1 MSVSRRTPIV
11 LSALGRR
18 PNEIYARPT
27 SVDRSLGKRLVCL
40 AVALAVP
47 AAAIS
52 LAHAA
57 LVVETPVL
65 TSRASEET
73 PAAAWNADGTIAYLA
88 YAKNSLASPRRFNA
102 YLRAIDPADGSF
114 TVVKLN
120 AVGRG
125 YLGGIDPPTV
135 VYQQIYNGRSNLKLY
150 DVETGKRRN
159 PPSGINTL
167 KWEWAP
173 TISGS
178 LLLFNRDDNTTVTQ
192 RVIMHDL
199 TKTTGAETVLS
210 KTTRSFHSTYAG
222 QVNGNWAVWARCTP
236 ICGVF
241 RRDLVA
247 RTTIRLARP
256 TNFAHDQYAPS
267 VDSHGTVYLAR
278 SGRACGSI
286 VRIVR
291 YTTGDITAGRPGT
304 AIAQL
309 PPQTSLS
316 ATFARGNGNGTVDV
330 LYDRLTCNT
339 GRSDIYKITDAPPTA
354 P

>member
-1 MSVSRRTPIV
+1 V
-11 LSALGRR
+11 
-18 PNEIYARPT
+18 
-27 SVDRSLGKRLVCL
+27 

-47 AAAIS
+47 AAAIP

-73 PAAAWNADGTIAYLA
+73 PAAAWNADGTTAYLA
-88 YAKNSLASPRRFNA
+88 YAKSSLASPRRFNA
-102 YLRAIDPADGSF
+102 YLRAINPADGSF

-125 YLGGIDPPTV
+125 YLGGIDPPAV

-150 DVETGKRRN
+150 DIETGKRRN
-159 PPSGINTL
+159 PPRSINTL

-178 LLLFNRDDNTTVTQ
+178 VLLFNRDDNTTTTQ
-192 RVIMHDL
+192 RVILHDL
-199 TKTTGAETVLS
+199 DKTTGAETVLS
-210 KTTRSFHSTYAG
+210 KTTRSFHSTHAG
-222 QVNGNWAVWARCTP
+222 QVNGNWAVWARCAP

-241 RRDLVA
+241 RRDIAA
-247 RTTIRLARP
+247 RTSVRLARP
-256 TNFAHDQYAPS
+256 TNSARDQYAPS

-291 YTTGDITAGRPGT
+291 YTTGHIAAGRPGT
-304 AIAQL
+304 TVAQL
-309 PPQTSLS
+309 PPGTSLFV
-316 ATFARGNGNGTVDV
+316 TFAQGNGNGTVDV
-330 LYDRLTCNT
+330 LYDRLTCST
-339 GRSDIYKITDAPPTA
+339 GTSDIYKITDAPAAA